1 MVPQAT
7 RLVRKLWQ
15 YCNVLRDDGLS
26 YPDYVEQLTYLL
38 FLKMAEEQSEELVPK
53 AVGWSSFAGKDA
65 GELHRHYT
73 KVLKQLG
80 KQDGML
86 GLIFCDARNKIR
98 DPAKLRVLVA
108 DLIGRSDWTG
118 MSEDVK
124 GDAYEGLLEKNAQD
138 TKSGAGQYF
147 TPRPVIDAIV
157 ACVQPR
163 PGEVICDPAC
173 GTAGFLLSA
182 HDYIRKHNPILK
194 PAQHRH
200 LRNEAIRG
208 VELVREVAR
217 LAAMN
222 LLLHGVGD
230 ANSTAELPIS
240 CEDSL
245 SRAFR
250 PKVDIVF
257 TNPPFGVKGSFVSTI
272 GNGAGEKEANLV
284 REDFWVKTS
293 NKQLNFLQHI
303 YSMLKP
309 GGRAA
314 VVIPDNVLYEA
325 GAAEEIRRR
334 LLTNCDVHTLLRLP
348 TGIFYAHGVK
358 ANVLF
363 FDLPKRRI
371 EQDTRRQLWVYDLRS
386 ENRFTL
392 KSKQIRAE
400 HLNEFIACYKPG
412 ARETRSA
419 LGALDGILDRWRPFK
434 ISTLLKR
441 SDYSLDLS
449 WKIESSAPSIPAPVK
464 LRALAAQVA
473 SNLREAL
480 LHIEGATAGLP
491 EGRDNSIP
499 GANGTTHC

>member
-1 MVPQAT
+1 
-7 RLVRKLWQ
+7 
-15 YCNVLRDDGLS
+15 
-26 YPDYVEQLTYLL
+26 
-38 FLKMAEEQSEELVPK
+38 
-53 AVGWSSFAGKDA
+53 
-65 GELHRHYT
+65 
-73 KVLKQLG
+73 VLKQLG
-80 KQDGML
+80 KKDGML
-86 GLIFCDARNKIR
+86 GLIFSDARNKIR

-108 DLIGRSDWTG
+108 DLIGQCDWTG

-163 PGEVICDPAC
+163 VGEVICDPAC

-182 HDYIRKHNPILK
+182 HDFLRKNNPSLK
-194 PAQHRH
+194 PAQRRH
-200 LRNEAIRG
+200 LSNEAIRG

-230 ANSTAELPIS
+230 ATGLSNLPIS

-245 SRAFR
+245 ANPFR
-250 PKVDIVF
+250 PKVDVVL
-257 TNPPFGVKGSFVSTI
+257 TNPPFGVKGSFVST
-272 GNGAGEKEANLV
+272 ATSSPGEKEANLV

-293 NKQLNFLQHI
+293 NKQLSFLQHI

-314 VVIPDNVLYEA
+314 VVVPDNVLYER

-334 LLTNCDVHTLLRLP
+334 LLASCDVHTLLRLP

-363 FDLPKRRI
+363 FDLPKRGS
-371 EQDTRRQLWVYDLRS
+371 EQGTRRQLWVYDLRS

-392 KSKQIRAE
+392 KSNQIRPE
-400 HLNEFIACYKPG
+400 HLAEFLACYKPG
-412 ARETRSA
+412 ERQNRSP
-419 LGALDGILDRWRPFK
+419 LGTVDGVLDRWQSFEVLG
-434 ISTLLKR
+434 LLKR
-441 SDYSLDLS
+441 SDCSLDLT
-449 WKIESSAPSIPAPVK
+449 WKIESSAPHIPAPVR
-464 LRALAAQVA
+464 LRTLAAQVA
-473 SNLREAL
+473 SDLRAAL
-480 LHIEGATAGLP
+480 LHIEGATSGLP
-491 EGRDNSIP
+491 EVQDARPP
-499 GANGTTHC
+499 GANGPRSSFITARRR